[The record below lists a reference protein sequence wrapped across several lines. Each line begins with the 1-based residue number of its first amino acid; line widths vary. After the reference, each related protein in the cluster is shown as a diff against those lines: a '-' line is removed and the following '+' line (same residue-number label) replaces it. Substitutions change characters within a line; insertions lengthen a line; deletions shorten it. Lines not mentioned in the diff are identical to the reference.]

1 MSMNPNQAPR
11 SGLLGLL
18 DRVRRPDEETGLNFA
33 NRLGMA
39 ASVLNPMNP
48 QSANYRQQ
56 MMQSGQARMQGQA
69 RNRTIAE
76 LQKRADAGDQVAA
89 RYLQAVQSRAL
100 DASQGFS
107 GYLSEAAAIDLE
119 RRKAGALGAKD
130 PVTRASQKFL
140 NGTVYTITDRGVV
153 VYDPSGRLVT
163 GADAE
168 RVLKEANEFENQN
181 RAIGVG
187 LSEAA
192 KLQQKDANEAFNKAE
207 LVGGQIATIDRA
219 ISEIDAGA
227 QTGLVYNLLPDITAQ
242 AGGLRAALQQ
252 MGLDVVSSVTFGAL
266 SQSELDI
273 AMSTAYPRNASSA
286 ELREFLVKRKNA
298 LSKLRRF
305 TEETAMFLRNPL
317 NTKSDWTKLQQQSRD
332 LKASGASGNPYMGM
346 SVDAL
351 NEIYLRYNTLTDAQK
366 AQFVKALEAAQG

>member
-1 MSMNPNQAPR
+1 MTMDPNQG
-11 SGLLGLL
+11 GLLGLFS
-18 DRVRRPDEETGLNFA
+18 RMRKPDEETGLNFM
-33 NRLGMA
+33 NKLGMA

-48 QSANYRQQ
+48 QSGNYRAEMMARGQQ
-56 MMQSGQARMQGQA
+56 RMQGQA

-107 GYLSEAAAIDLE
+107 GYLSETAAIDLE

-153 VYDPSGRLVT
+153 VYDPSGKLVT

-207 LVGGQIATIDRA
+207 LVTGQIRTIDRA
-219 ISEIDAGA
+219 ISQIDAGA
-227 QTGLVYNLLPDITAQ
+227 QTGLVYNILPDITAE

-273 AMSTAYPRNASSA
+273 AMSTAYPQNASSA
-286 ELREFLVKRKNA
+286 ELRKFLVDRKNS

-317 NTKSDWTKLQQQSRD
+317 NTKSDWTKLQQQTRD
-332 LKASGASGNPYMGM
+332 LKASGASENPYMGM
-346 SVDAL
+346 SLEDL
-351 NEIYLRYNTLTDAQK
+351 NKIYLRYNALTDAQK

>member
-1 MSMNPNQAPR
+1 MNPNQAPR

-107 GYLSEAAAIDLE
+107 GYLSETAAIDLE

-266 SQSELDI
+266 SQSGLDI

>member
-1 MSMNPNQAPR
+1 MDPNQG
-11 SGLLGLL
+11 GLLGLFS
-18 DRVRRPDEETGLNFA
+18 RMRKPDEETGLNFM
-33 NRLGMA
+33 NKLGMA

-48 QSANYRQQ
+48 QSANYRTE
-56 MMQSGQARMQGQA
+56 MLARGQRRLKGQA
-69 RNRTIAE
+69 RNRTISE
-76 LQKRADAGDQVAA
+76 LQKRADAGDAIAA
-89 RYLQAVQSRAL
+89 RYLSAVQSGAI
-100 DASQGFS
+100 DESQAFG
-107 GYLSEAAAIDLE
+107 GYLSETAAIDLE
-119 RRKAGALGAKD
+119 RRKSAALGVKD

-153 VYDPSGRLVT
+153 VYDPSGKLVT

-207 LVGGQIATIDRA
+207 LVTGQIRTIDRA
-219 ISEIDAGA
+219 ISQIDAGA
-227 QTGLVYNLLPDITAQ
+227 QTGLVYNILPDITAE

-273 AMSTAYPRNASSA
+273 AMSTAYPQNASSA
-286 ELREFLVKRKNA
+286 ELRKFLVDRKNS

-317 NTKSDWTKLQQQSRD
+317 NTKSDWTKLQQQTRD
-332 LKASGASGNPYMGM
+332 LKASGASENPYMGM
-346 SVDAL
+346 SLEDL
-351 NEIYLRYNTLTDAQK
+351 NKIYLQYNALTDAQK

>member
-1 MSMNPNQAPR
+1 M
-11 SGLLGLL
+11 
-18 DRVRRPDEETGLNFA
+18 
-33 NRLGMA
+33 
-39 ASVLNPMNP
+39 
-48 QSANYRQQ
+48 
-56 MMQSGQARMQGQA
+56 
-69 RNRTIAE
+69 
-76 LQKRADAGDQVAA
+76 
-89 RYLQAVQSRAL
+89 
-100 DASQGFS
+100 
-107 GYLSEAAAIDLE
+107 
-119 RRKAGALGAKD
+119 
-130 PVTRASQKFL
+130 
-140 NGTVYTITDRGVV
+140 
-153 VYDPSGRLVT
+153 
-163 GADAE
+163 
-168 RVLKEANEFENQN
+168 
-181 RAIGVG
+181 
-187 LSEAA
+187 SEAA

-286 ELREFLVKRKNA
+286 ELKEFLVKRKNA

-317 NTKSDWTKLQQQSRD
+317 NTKSDWTKLQQQARD

-351 NEIYLRYNTLTDAQK
+351 NKIYLRYSTLTDAQK
-366 AQFVKALEAAQG
+366 AQFVKALEAAQE